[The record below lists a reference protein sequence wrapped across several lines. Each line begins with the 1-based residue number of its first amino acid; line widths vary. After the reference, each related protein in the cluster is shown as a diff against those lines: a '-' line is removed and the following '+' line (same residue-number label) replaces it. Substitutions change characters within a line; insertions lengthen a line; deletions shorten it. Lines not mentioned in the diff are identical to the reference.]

1 MYDRIL
7 VPVDGSKFSEEMLP
21 YAAGLAAKRGTPL
34 TILRIV
40 DKEGG
45 KADVDAYLKP
55 LAEVHGAEPLCIVAS
70 GDVADVIGKEA
81 DRVPRTLLAMTSH
94 GRSGLMEALLGSV
107 ALRVVRSGETA
118 LVYRP
123 AGRDHDHKPIA
134 VKQVILPLDGT
145 RESEAVA
152 PQAAEFA
159 KWLDAELM
167 VMGVIHPSAHA
178 EAGIGQG
185 DVMESSYVRSRAESY
200 ESQYGVRVSWDV
212 LYGDPV
218 EALTEFIKGRKDVV
232 LAMTTH
238 GRQAM
243 ETAFLGSVTAGCLRK
258 SGVPVLVR
266 TP

>member
-1 MYDRIL
+1 L
-7 VPVDGSKFSEEMLP
+7 LFFFFSS
-21 YAAGLAAKRGTPL
+21 RRRHT
-34 TILRIV
+34 RFSR
-40 DKEGG
+40 DWSS
-45 KADVDAYLKP
+45 DVCSSDL
-55 LAEVHGAEPLCIVAS
+55 
-70 GDVADVIGKEA
+70 
-81 DRVPRTLLAMTSH
+81 
-94 GRSGLMEALLGSV
+94 
-107 ALRVVRSGETA
+107 
-118 LVYRP
+118 
-123 AGRDHDHKPIA
+123 A

-218 EALTEFIKGRKDVV
+218 EALTEFIKG
-232 LAMTTH
+232 
-238 GRQAM
+238 
-243 ETAFLGSVTAGCLRK
+243 
-258 SGVPVLVR
+258 
-266 TP
+266 